1 MKRQAKQRSQCE
13 ISNWVSRAVLV
24 CELITVVLVGTAVLV
39 VGATTAPAPPSN
51 SNFQHQLINSVYQP
65 IVSRD
70 PFLSRD
76 ENLILTGPKTVDLRT
91 FHLDGFLGPAN
102 NLNAVVNGWVLSL
115 NKPVVIETATGHI
128 QIKAVQ
134 IALDGVVL
142 EVGDQ
147 HVKLKRDAAKALAKP
162 LK

>member
-1 MKRQAKQRSQCE
+1 M
-13 ISNWVSRAVLV
+13 
-24 CELITVVLVGTAVLV
+24 
-39 VGATTAPAPPSN
+39 
-51 SNFQHQLINSVYQP
+51 YQP